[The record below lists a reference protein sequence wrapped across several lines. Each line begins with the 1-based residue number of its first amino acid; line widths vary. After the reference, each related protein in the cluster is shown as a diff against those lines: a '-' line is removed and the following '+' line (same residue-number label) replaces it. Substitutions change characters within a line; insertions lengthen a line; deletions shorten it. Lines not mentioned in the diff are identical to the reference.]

1 MTKLEALK
9 VRGFEREEKHF
20 LNWKAFF
27 LSFYFFFITPFHL
40 HFKDDFCSL
49 R

>member
-9 VRGFEREEKHF
+9 VRGFEREEKRF

-27 LSFYFFFITPFHL
+27 LSFYFS
-40 HFKDDFCSL
+40 SL
-49 R
+49 LLFNFTSKMISVA